1 MYPNMCA
8 WRVDICWSERKRLCR
23 YGGGL
28 TRREK
33 SPGEVCDYFPRAF
46 IEFETKE
53 KKMEAKQKNS
63 RIAWICLIAAGLIE
77 IVWAYFMKLSYGF
90 TRPLPT
96 LITAFFLAVSF
107 FMLERGIREFGIG
120 MSYAVFTGIGIAG
133 TTVLG
138 LVLFGESADLL
149 KIMSLL
155 VLLTGIIGLKFCEGG
170 EETEKNKGSEG
181 GSGAAAADDTAAGAG
196 NFGKERE

>member
-1 MYPNMCA
+1 MEA
-8 WRVDICWSERKRLCR
+8 
-23 YGGGL
+23 
-28 TRREK
+28 
-33 SPGEVCDYFPRAF
+33 
-46 IEFETKE
+46 
-53 KKMEAKQKNS
+53 EAKQKKNS

-120 MSYAVFTGIGIAG
+120 MSYAIFTGIGIAG

-138 LVLFGESADLL
+138 LVFFGERAGVL
-149 KIMSLL
+149 KIISLL
-155 VLLTGIIGLKFCEGG
+155 VLLAGIIGLKFCEGA
-170 EETEKNKGSEG
+170 EENEKTEGDDCGK
-181 GSGAAAADDTAAGAG
+181 GAAAENAAAGGVSAGAG
-196 NFGKERE
+196 NCGKESE